1 MSKRTVKWMLLGILG
16 GMGVVFTL
24 IGVGAGWLFCTSPET
39 WMVHGNG
46 SAWLF
51 SGLFTGF
58 GVVMLALGIGFFVG
72 IGYQEKQRE
81 ELFRY
86 GMVVQGVVEDLQW
99 NYAVQVNGRHPWYA
113 YVKCTHPRTGEQVT
127 LRSHS
132 EYGMRPKIGEIV
144 RVAFD
149 PMDETKYAVKLTLQ
163 EADG

>member
-24 IGVGAGWLFCTSPET
+24 IGVGAGWLFYISPET
-39 WMVHGNG
+39 WMVHGHG

-58 GVVMLALGIGFFVG
+58 GVVMLALGIGFFVS
-72 IGYQEKQRE
+72 IGYREKQRE

-86 GMVVQGVVEDLQW
+86 GTVVQGVVEDLQW
-99 NYAVQVNGRHPWYA
+99 NYAVQVNGRHPWHA
-113 YVKCTHPRTGEQVT
+113 YVKCKHPRTGEQVT
-127 LRSHS
+127 LRSHG